1 MESILGAISFKNSSE
16 QKAILFLKGKPCM
29 DKACTI
35 KLLPLFGG
43 ERRTYRGILQPFA
56 DHAHDHYVFGIVREG
71 ERELVLNGEFL
82 RIKKDDVL
90 VFNPGDAHGCT
101 QVSESPFAYD
111 SFTVAAEILDGER
124 FDFPTSDGDDLPRER
139 LEEIFSLLD
148 RSREE
153 DALEVFAAFE
163 QTLVAKPNMNPPN
176 LKHEEVAV
184 RLYAHMLGHLA
195 ERISVGAF
203 AKNEGISAYA
213 LIRAYKHMFA
223 LTPVQHQMALRV
235 DAACELLAN
244 GANASDAAAK
254 LGFSDQ
260 AHLAREFKKRIGC
273 TPGAYTA
280 MHKTSEGRE

>member
-1 MESILGAISFKNSSE
+1 M
-16 QKAILFLKGKPCM
+16 
-29 DKACTI
+29 
-35 KLLPLFGG
+35 
-43 ERRTYRGILQPFA
+43 QPFA

-90 VFNPGDAHGCT
+90 VFNPAMLMAALRSAKALLPMT
-101 QVSESPFAYD
+101 ASRLR
-111 SFTVAAEILDGER
+111 AEILDGER

-148 RSREE
+148 RCREE